1 MISAQTLLPL
11 LEKGK
16 PISTLPDH
24 ALDHFPIM
32 RCTESLQEVHKT
44 LQTKDRSDSVWVDRA
59 IIAPGYGFDLV
70 NEE

>member
-32 RCTESLQEVHKT
+32 RCTKSLQEIHKT
-44 LQTKDRSDSVWVDRA
+44 LQTKDRSDSV
-59 IIAPGYGFDLV
+59 
-70 NEE
+70 